1 MTNYR
6 YADGLQSETLCCSA
20 MLMLMLTLDTSGNLG
35 IICGHDV
42 CILVIDCQRRFRI
55 GGYIQVGLI
64 FASSIPRPACP
75 GQHQKCQ
82 LATWWIK
89 YKSIPLQT
97 SKLSDN
103 MRIAHFH
110 RAGNNKNYLTYTTF
124 SWLALSMFYK
134 KQLILT
140 TSLNLWTCFLFLV

>member
-1 MTNYR
+1 M
-6 YADGLQSETLCCSA
+6 ACSERHLLVRLCWCWHSS
-20 MLMLMLTLDTSGNLG
+20 TSGNLE
-35 IICGHDV
+35 INCGHDV

-75 GQHQKCQ
+75 GQHRKCQ

-103 MRIAHFH
+103 MRIAHFQ
-110 RAGNNKNYLTYTTF
+110 RDGNNKTISLSNISPENDLEFMNGHWHDLSKDYSAVLKM
-124 SWLALSMFYK
+124 LAK
-134 KQLILT
+134 KQ
-140 TSLNLWTCFLFLV
+140 CF